1 MSTWRRQAHAFSR
14 WVLLWFALFLG
25 VSAAAPALGSSQGVW
40 VCTTTGVKFVV
51 PDSRDSNPA
60 TLDCPLCLPGMA
72 LPPSHAGAACAYL
85 ASTKAPILFL
95 AASPTEAVGAAYL
108 ARAPPQKF

>member
-1 MSTWRRQAHAFSR
+1 MSTWRQQVHGIAR

-25 VSAAAPALGSSQGVW
+25 VSAAAPALGSTQGVW
-40 VCTTTGVKFVV
+40 VCTTTGVKFVA
-51 PDSRDSNPA
+51 PDGSHSNPA
-60 TLDCPLCLPGMA
+60 ALDCPLCLPGMG

-85 ASTKAPILFL
+85 ASTKAPIPFL
-95 AASPTEAVGAAYL
+95 AASPAEAVGAAYL